1 MNSPFQR
8 VNADVVISISDLK
21 KQPNAAFEM
30 AKMQAV
36 AVLNHNRVV
45 GYIISPEAWE
55 GMLERLD
62 DFDILQSLS
71 EQEHEEGIPVSLDDL
86 QSEI

>member
-21 KQPNAAFEM
+21 KNPNATFEM
-30 AKMQAV
+30 AKSQAV